1 MRILDFSRCA
11 LSICAA
17 AAFLA
22 GCGGSQ
28 LPIGPPGA
36 ISQSSAIATQADR
49 GPFLYVGSHKL
60 SKYALG
66 SSEPLRT
73 IEIDNSVDR
82 PALAIDAHANLFEA
96 NGNPSYSRL
105 LIYDARSLKLLR
117 AVDIGWIA
125 SLVVDRSDDLYAAN
139 GAGIWVFAPGAKRL
153 IYTIRRGAGSAQ
165 ALAFDRSGNLF
176 AANIQARSVSVYAP
190 TKRSGHMKWI
200 REIHDGIDN
209 PDALAFAPSGDLFVA
224 NLLPG
229 NGFISVYPP
238 GGSKPERRITS
249 GVNSP
254 WQLTV
259 DSKGRLYVGNVPPN
273 GPPHRRWRG
282 WVSVYAPGDT
292 QPIGEITVGI
302 YTPLSL
308 AIGPSDDLYVGN
320 AHYGDQKGHV
330 TVTVYTPGGAKLLR
344 TITEGING
352 GLALLIGSS

>member
-1 MRILDFSRCA
+1 M
-11 LSICAA
+11 
-17 AAFLA
+17 
-22 GCGGSQ
+22 
-28 LPIGPPGA
+28 
-36 ISQSSAIATQADR
+36 
-49 GPFLYVGSHKL
+49 
-60 SKYALG
+60 
-66 SSEPLRT
+66 
-73 IEIDNSVDR
+73 
-82 PALAIDAHANLFEA
+82 
-96 NGNPSYSRL
+96 
-105 LIYDARSLKLLR
+105 KLLR

-273 GPPHRRWRG
+273 GILTAAGAAGYQFTRRETRNRSG
-282 WVSVYAPGDT
+282 RSPAGSTLHFLSQSAPRMT
-292 QPIGEITVGI
+292 STWAMR
-302 YTPLSL
+302 TT
-308 AIGPSDDLYVGN
+308 AIR
-320 AHYGDQKGHV
+320 KGM
-330 TVTVYTPGGAKLLR
+330 
-344 TITEGING
+344 
-352 GLALLIGSS
+352 